1 MDRDDAL
8 AHAISNAEAAD
19 RLLAADEA
27 LAGAMPGGRARDAD
41 MGPYGVFEQQRLAR
55 FAGATAHAET
65 AQGGDRAAAPHAWR
79 DARPGGA
86 GASAGRRRAAG
97 TVVSAD
103 G

>member
-1 MDRDDAL
+1 LDRDDAL

-65 AQGGDRAAAPHAWR
+65 AQAWAAIALQLPTRGETHEQVAQTRQR
-79 DARPGGA
+79 DDAD
-86 GASAGRRRAAG
+86 RRAR
-97 TVVSAD
+97 S
-103 G
+103 